1 MIGKIIYK
9 YFKDK
14 YGKRSKSLVYIIKE
28 DNYTLEETNHN
39 GLMSEKYKKT
49 CEYLDYFGHLFILI
63 STVTFF
69 VSISAF
75 ASLVLFL
82 LVLRVLQ

>member
-1 MIGKIIYK
+1 
-9 YFKDK
+9 
-14 YGKRSKSLVYIIKE
+14 
-28 DNYTLEETNHN
+28 
-39 GLMSEKYKKT
+39 MSEKYKKP

-63 STVTFF
+63 SAVTFF

-82 LVLRVLQ
+82 LVLRVL